1 MSAITLSK
9 RLTAFMIAIAL
20 FKELTGYSFVTAT
33 EVTKVIRCFSETNT
47 LRFIHSIRGSPTD
60 VVIQEWDI
68 VDIEIVPFTK
78 IFMDKFKS
86 KNGAST
92 LALFN

>member
-1 MSAITLSK
+1 
-9 RLTAFMIAIAL
+9 MIAIAL

-33 EVTKVIRCFSETNT
+33 EVTKVIRCFSETKT

-60 VVIQEWDI
+60 VVIQERDI
-68 VDIEIVPFTK
+68 VDIKIEIVPFTK
-78 IFMDKFKS
+78 LYMDKFKS